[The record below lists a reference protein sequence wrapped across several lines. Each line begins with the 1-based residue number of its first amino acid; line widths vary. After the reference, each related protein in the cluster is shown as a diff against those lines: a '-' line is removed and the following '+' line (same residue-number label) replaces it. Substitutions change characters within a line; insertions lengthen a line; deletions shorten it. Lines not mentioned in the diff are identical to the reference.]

1 MLAKIKSITTSGI
14 EGFVVEVEVDIGKG
28 IPGISVVGLPE
39 QSIKESRDRIKPAIR
54 NSGYEFPNRKIIV
67 NLAPA
72 DLRKEG
78 SHFDLPIAIGIMT
91 AEGKIPEKR
100 VSQFYFVG
108 ELALDGSLRPVKGAL
123 PMALKLKEVGG
134 ENLILPEE
142 NVKEAGIV
150 KEINVFG
157 VKSLKECVEFLKGE
171 KEIKPFKVNVE
182 EIFRRSGN
190 YGVDFKEVKGQRFVK
205 RAIEVAVSG
214 FHNILMIGSP
224 GAGKSMIASRVPTIL
239 PPLTFEEALQI
250 TKIYSVAG
258 LLDKPLLTE
267 RPFRSPHHTIS
278 DIAMIGGGT
287 IPKPGEISLSHNGV
301 LFLDEFPE
309 YRRDVLEALR
319 EPLENG
325 KVSISRAK
333 GRVEFPAKFLLIAAM
348 NPCPCGWYGD
358 ESHSCNCTLSQI
370 IKYRK
375 KISGPLLDRIDIHIE
390 VSSLPGKFLLEEKEE
405 ESSEEIRKRVIKAW
419 EIQQER
425 FKGMDINFNSHMRS
439 AEIKK
444 FCAMDKE
451 GKKLLEEAMEKL
463 NFSARSY
470 DKIRKVAR
478 TIADLDNSDIIR
490 AVHISEAIGY
500 RTTSLED
507 LSF

>member
-1 MLAKIKSITTSGI
+1 MLSKIKSITTSGI
-14 EGFVVEVEVDIGKG
+14 EGFVVDVEVDIGKG

-54 NSGYEFPNRKIIV
+54 NSGYEFPNRKVVV

-78 SHFDLPIAIGIMT
+78 SHFDLPIAIGIMA
-91 AEGKIPEKR
+91 AEGKIPQNKISEY
-100 VSQFYFVG
+100 YFVG
-108 ELALDGSLRPVKGAL
+108 ELALDGNLRPVKGVL
-123 PMALKLKEVGG
+123 PMVLKLKEIGG
-134 ENLILPEE
+134 KRLIVPKSNL
-142 NVKEAGIV
+142 KEAGIV
-150 KEINVFG
+150 EEVDVFG
-157 VKSLKECVEFLKGE
+157 VKNLKECIEFLKGE
-171 KEIKPFKVNVE
+171 IKIKPFKINIE
-182 EIFRRSGN
+182 EIFEKIGN
-190 YGVDFKEVKGQRFVK
+190 YGVDFKEVKGQKFVK

-239 PPLTFEEALQI
+239 PPLTFKEALEI

-258 LLDKPLLTE
+258 ILDKPIITE

-325 KVSISRAK
+325 KVSVSRAK
-333 GRVEFPAKFLLIAAM
+333 GRVEFPARFLLIAAM

-358 ESHSCNCTLSQI
+358 ETHSCNCTLSQI

-390 VSSLPGKFLLEEKEE
+390 VSSLPAKFLFEEKEE

-425 FKGMDINFNSHMRS
+425 FKGMDINFNSHMKS

-444 FCAMDKE
+444 FCIMEKGA
-451 GKKLLEEAMEKL
+451 KKILEEAMEKL

-478 TIADLDNSDIIR
+478 TIADLENSDIIKTH
-490 AVHISEAIGY
+490 HISEAIQY
-500 RTTSLED
+500 R
-507 LSF
+507 SFDIL